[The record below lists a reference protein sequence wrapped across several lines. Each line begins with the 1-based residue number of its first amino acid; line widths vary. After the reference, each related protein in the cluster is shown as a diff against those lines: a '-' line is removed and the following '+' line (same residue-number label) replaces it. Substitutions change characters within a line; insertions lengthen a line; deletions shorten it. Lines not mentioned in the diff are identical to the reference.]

1 MKTSFLQSLTQSI
14 KRACGKGSAEAPQS
28 NVPTATWNAK
38 SPPRKAKGESP
49 QQKVIA
55 LIHRGEDLRD
65 ECSKAGA
72 TINLTDVSS
81 WEKESRTFIDQN
93 QTADEQAIAERV
105 SRVPINAASLSAPR
119 DDYFVKIIHTLQH
132 LNIISKRLNG
142 PDQSS
147 EDPNAA

>member
-1 MKTSFLQSLTQSI
+1 MKASFLQSLTQSI

-38 SPPRKAKGESP
+38 SPPRKAKGQSP
-49 QQKVIA
+49 QQNVIA

-65 ECSKAGA
+65 ECSKVGA
-72 TINLTDVSS
+72 TINLAAVGS
-81 WEKESRTFIDQN
+81 WEKESRTFIDQY

-105 SRVPINAASLSAPR
+105 ARVPINAASLSAPR
-119 DDYFVKIIHTLQH
+119 DDYFVKIVHTLQH

-147 EDPNAA
+147 EDLNTA

>member
-28 NVPTATWNAK
+28 NVPTAMWNAK
-38 SPPRKAKGESP
+38 SLSWKAKGEFP

-55 LIHRGEDLRD
+55 LIHKGEDLRD
-65 ECSKAGA
+65 ACSKAGG

-105 SRVPINAASLSAPR
+105 SRVPINSASLSAPR
-119 DDYFVKIIHTLQH
+119 DDYFVKIVHTLQH